1 MVNPHFEICFKT
13 NKNFVNFVKLNTE
26 RTSEYDDEHM
36 SFLAQRVAMNM
47 FYYPNNIATAKADY
61 MTLLAVLI
69 KKGIIYEEYK
79 DLVPKEKYPNK

>member
-26 RTSEYDDEHM
+26 GTSEYSDEQM

-47 FYYPNNIATAKADY
+47 FYYQ
-61 MTLLAVLI
+61 
-69 KKGIIYEEYK
+69 
-79 DLVPKEKYPNK
+79 